1 MPCCTAVWSIW
12 SSSKGLGS
20 CLLPCVM
27 VTRCNVFASS
37 CYTFTSACRFSSFL
51 LYLVY
56 ICLSKA
62 THQASTLKSPVFLL
76 SANHLS
82 THFFIVSLLF
92 ALPTLTVGI
101 TFSILNAQQNIVNSL
116 KLECSEYGT
125 PKQLAFFVLPLC
137 GTNSLIV
144 YVDFQFWP

>member
-1 MPCCTAVWSIW
+1 MYLPVLATLSQEHADLKVLFCTS
-12 SSSKGLGS
+12 
-20 CLLPCVM
+20 
-27 VTRCNVFASS
+27 
-37 CYTFTSACRFSSFL
+37 
-51 LYLVY
+51 Y

-62 THQASTLKSPVFLL
+62 AHQASTLKSPVFLL

-101 TFSILNAQQNIVNSL
+101 TFSILSAQQNIVSSL

-137 GTNSLIV
+137 GTSSLIV
-144 YVDFQFWP
+144 